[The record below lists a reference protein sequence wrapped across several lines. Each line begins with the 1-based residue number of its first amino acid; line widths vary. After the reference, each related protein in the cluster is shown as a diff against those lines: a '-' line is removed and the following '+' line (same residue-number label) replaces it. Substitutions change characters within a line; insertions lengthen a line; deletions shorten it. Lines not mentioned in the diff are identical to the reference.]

1 MNPFPYAF
9 DNKRYHTLAYHN
21 RVQNCKTQ
29 KAVVD
34 AGLSCPNID
43 GTCGVGGCIFC
54 DGGSGYFAP
63 DKTLSVTEQLKA
75 EEARIRKKSPE
86 SKIIAYFQVHTNTYA
101 PVGKLRKLY
110 EEALAFGVYGISV
123 ATRPDCIG
131 DDVLNLLKELNGK
144 TRLTVE
150 LGLQSSSDETA
161 ARIHRGYKYDV
172 FQKAFL
178 RLRENNIRVC
188 VHIID
193 GLPDE
198 MEADMLK
205 TAEDLAGLRPD
216 GMKIHLLHVIRG
228 TQLAELYESG
238 LYTPMT
244 FENYVHTVIR
254 QLEVLPPETVIERI
268 TGDGD
273 KTKLLAPLWSR
284 DKIRVLGTIDREM
297 TAGNTW
303 QGRLYSP
310 NDLQKEQKLR
320 IIE

>member
-1 MNPFPYAF
+1 MNPFPYTF

-29 KAVVD
+29 KAVID

-54 DGGSGYFAP
+54 DGGSGYFTQ
-63 DKTLSVTEQLKA
+63 DKAFSVTEQLQA
-75 EEARIRKKSPE
+75 EKVRIHKKSPE
-86 SKIIAYFQVHTNTYA
+86 SKIIAYFQTHTNTYA
-101 PVGKLRKLY
+101 PVEKLRTLY
-110 EEALAFGVYGISV
+110 EEALTFGVYGVSI

-131 DDVLNLLKELNGK
+131 KDVLSLLKELNGK
-144 TRLTVE
+144 THLAVE
-150 LGLQSSSDETA
+150 LGLQSSNDETA
-161 ARIHRGYKYDV
+161 ARIHRGYKYEV
-172 FQKAFL
+172 FKETFL

-193 GLPDE
+193 GLPGETEAE
-198 MEADMLK
+198 MIK
-205 TAEDLAGLRPD
+205 TAEDLAQLRPD
-216 GMKIHLLHVIRG
+216 GVKIHLLHVIRG
-228 TQLAELYESG
+228 TQLAGLYESG
-238 LYTPMT
+238 AYTPMT
-244 FENYVHTVIR
+244 FEDYVRVVIR

-284 DKIRVLGTIDREM
+284 DKIRVLGTIDHEM
-297 TAGNTW
+297 AVGNTW

-310 NDLQKEQKLR
+310 NGLQKGQKMR